1 MGLHKLCSPILSF
14 SSKLFPVV
22 NALCALPTELRR
34 NIEEPRQWTQFPLCR
49 HLPIF
54 PGRHQPSIFGTTEL
68 NFRVRDGNG
77 WTLSV
82 IDTNYLIY
90 PSHGFSPCYYL
101 FGDPWGNRTPVTGVR
116 GRCLNRLTNGP
127 YLARGTGLPAFFWYT
142 IRGSTPGLK
151 ICH

>member
-1 MGLHKLCSPILSF
+1 MT
-14 SSKLFPVV
+14 
-22 NALCALPTELRR
+22 ALY
-34 NIEEPRQWTQFPLCR
+34 WHF
-49 HLPIF
+49 PIF

-90 PSHGFSPCYYL
+90 LSHGFSPCYYL

-127 YLARGTGLPAFFWYT
+127 YLARGTGLPAFFWCT

-151 ICH
+151 ICRRHISFTAFSRRARFFLLTQLKKMCVQKFLVHHQGLEPGTP